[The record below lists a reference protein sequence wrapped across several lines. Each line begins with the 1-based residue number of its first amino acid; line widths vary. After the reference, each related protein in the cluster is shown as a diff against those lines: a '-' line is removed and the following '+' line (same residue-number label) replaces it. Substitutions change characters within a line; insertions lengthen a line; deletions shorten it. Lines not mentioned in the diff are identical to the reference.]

1 VTIVLAHGLETV
13 RDLPVPRWLFFYG
26 AAVALIASFVL
37 LAALWR
43 RPLLEGALRGR
54 PLPDSFQR
62 ILFSRALRV
71 LLGAVSFALFVIVT
85 VAALFGTTSVSENL
99 APTFVY
105 VVFWLGLVPA
115 SVLLG
120 NVFSVL
126 NPWKAAADAVASFV
140 GEGESTRPYPERLG
154 RWPAA
159 ALLFSFAALELNYPD
174 SAEPRAIGLAILI
187 YSAATWLGAA
197 VFGRNAW
204 FRNGDGFSVYFEL
217 LSRIAPFGVREGE
230 GRREIVTRPPLVGLA
245 RPDPR
250 PGTLAFVAI
259 MLGSVVFDGFSQT
272 SFWQDRIADLADV
285 DAAVLAQ
292 TGLNLAGL
300 VAAVAL
306 VALAY
311 LTATNLAG
319 RLVGQPSLADEF
331 LLSLVPIAFVYA
343 VAHYFTA
350 FVIQGQFAISLAS
363 DPLGRG
369 WDLFGSTDYR
379 PDLTPFSPNTVWYVQ
394 VGALVLGHVAG
405 LVLAHDRAL
414 AVTPDP
420 RAALRTQYA
429 LLVLMVLYTVGGLW
443 LLSRG

>member
-1 VTIVLAHGLETV
+1 VTSVLAHGVGSV

-26 AAVALIASFVL
+26 GAVVLIASFVM
-37 LAALWR
+37 LAALWQ

-54 PLPDSFQR
+54 PLPERLQ
-62 ILFSRALRV
+62 RV
-71 LLGAVSFALFVIVT
+71 LLSRAVRIILGAASFALFGLVT
-85 VAALFGTTSVSENL
+85 GAALFGTTSVSENL

-105 VVFWLGLVPA
+105 VVFWLGLVPL

-126 NPWKAAADAVASFV
+126 NPWKAAADAFV
-140 GEGESTRPYPERLG
+140 WLAGGGLPTRPYPERLG

-159 ALLFSFAALELNYPD
+159 ALLFSFAALELAYPE
-174 SAEPRAIGLAILI
+174 SAEPRAIGLAILL

-197 VFGRNAW
+197 VFGREAW
-204 FRNGDGFSVYFEL
+204 FRYGDGFSVYFEL
-217 LSRIAPFGVREGE
+217 LSRIAPFSVRETE
-230 GRREIVTRPPLVGLA
+230 GRREIVVRPPLVGLA

-250 PGTLAFVAI
+250 PGTLAFVAV

-272 SFWQDRIADLADV
+272 SFWQDRIADLADSG
-285 DAAVLAQ
+285 AAVLAQ
-292 TGLNLAGL
+292 TGFNLAGL
-300 VAAVAL
+300 AAAVAL

-311 LTATNLAG
+311 LAATALAG
-319 RLVGQPSLADEF
+319 DLVGQPSLAGAF

-343 VAHYFTA
+343 VAHYFTLL
-350 FVIQGQFAISLAS
+350 VIQGQVAIPLAS
-363 DPLGRG
+363 DPYGRG
-369 WDLFGSTDYR
+369 SDLFGSADFQ

-414 AVTPDP
+414 AVTTEP

>member
-1 VTIVLAHGLETV
+1 
-13 RDLPVPRWLFFYG
+13 
-26 AAVALIASFVL
+26 
-37 LAALWR
+37 
-43 RPLLEGALRGR
+43 
-54 PLPDSFQR
+54 
-62 ILFSRALRV
+62 
-71 LLGAVSFALFVIVT
+71 
-85 VAALFGTTSVSENL
+85 
-99 APTFVY
+99 
-105 VVFWLGLVPA
+105 
-115 SVLLG
+115 LLG
-120 NVFSVL
+120 NIFSVL
-126 NPWKAAADAVASFV
+126 NPWKAAADAVARIA
-140 GEGESTRPYPERLG
+140 GEGEPTRPYPERLG

-159 ALLFSFAALELNYPD
+159 ALLFSFAALELAYPE
-174 SAEPRAIGLAILI
+174 SAEPRAIGLAILV

-197 VFGRNAW
+197 VFGREAW

-217 LSRIAPFGVREGE
+217 LSRIAPFAVHESDE
-230 GRREIVTRPPLVGLA
+230 RREIVIRPPLVGLA
-245 RPDPR
+245 RRDSR
-250 PGTLAFVAI
+250 PGTLAFVAV

-272 SFWQDRIADLADV
+272 SFWQDRIADLANV

-300 VAAVAL
+300 AAAIGL
-306 VALAY
+306 VAFAY
-311 LTATNLAG
+311 LAATNLAG

-350 FVIQGQFAISLAS
+350 LVIQGQLAIPLAS
-363 DPLGRG
+363 DPFGRG
-369 WDLFGSTDYR
+369 WDLFASADYR

-414 AVTPDP
+414 SVTPDP
-420 RAALRTQYA
+420 RVALRTQYA